1 MKKNQFD
8 LLTRHFCNE
17 TNADEENEIE
27 SMLANDSSLFDEYKE
42 LRTSWDES
50 MKLKKNYDVEQ
61 RLEILKSKIKQK
73 QKAQR
78 RLLFF
83 RIAAIFSGL
92 ILTGSLLWMDFT
104 KQTIKVATDRIE
116 RFYLPD
122 SSVVILNAGARL
134 SYRSSR
140 IMKFNREVNLTGEAF
155 FEVEKQ
161 IGQKFIVKTNCLSI
175 EVLGTKFNVNS
186 TNNEAE
192 VTLNEGIIH
201 LFNFALPQVDV
212 YMRPNEYVLY
222 NSKQNKLVTQ
232 AINANIN
239 SIWKEGQIN
248 FKDFNLSE
256 ISQIIQKIYKKQVI
270 INNKSLLNKTLSGTA
285 PSDDLN
291 IILKGLSEIMGGD
304 IKIVND
310 TILIN

>member
-1 MKKNQFD
+1 
-8 LLTRHFCNE
+8 
-17 TNADEENEIE
+17 
-27 SMLANDSSLFDEYKE
+27 
-42 LRTSWDES
+42 
-50 MKLKKNYDVEQ
+50 
-61 RLEILKSKIKQK
+61 
-73 QKAQR
+73 
-78 RLLFF
+78 
-83 RIAAIFSGL
+83 
-92 ILTGSLLWMDFT
+92 
-104 KQTIKVATDRIE
+104 
-116 RFYLPD
+116 
-122 SSVVILNAGARL
+122 
-134 SYRSSR
+134 
-140 IMKFNREVNLTGEAF
+140 MKFNREVNLTGEAF

-186 TNNEAE
+186 TNKEAE